1 VGVSFILLESV
12 LFIAVTSLF
21 VALGLY
27 PFRRKHK
34 TKNKQK
40 APITLVNSYFIISLF
55 LTLNL
60 RLFMICLT
68 RVRKIRIDSPKIL
81 GKEEEN
87 ILRLLK
93 GLDPQRG
100 CHMLSRVL

>member
-40 APITLVNSYFIISLF
+40 APITLVNSYFTIFNSE
-55 LTLNL
+55 LTLIHDL
-60 RLFMICLT
+60 SD
-68 RVRKIRIDSPKIL
+68 KSQ
-81 GKEEEN
+81 EN
-87 ILRLLK
+87 K
-93 GLDPQRG
+93 N
-100 CHMLSRVL
+100 